1 MKVVPTTLLH
11 SSHKTAVRVKSSQRR
26 KMRSKTDLR
35 NEMNNVEREII
46 VNLNCT
52 TEHFMIITIPSTK
65 RKNPRNR

>member
-1 MKVVPTTLLH
+1 MLSH
-11 SSHKTAVRVKSSQRR
+11 SSLKTAVIIKLRQRE
-26 KMRSKTDLR
+26 KMRSKTNLR

-65 RKNPRNR
+65 RKNPRN